1 MDRKRAIF
9 ELRFGFPEISEAELL
24 GKNEILQ
31 KWGLYGLKFP
41 LDAGRPSQ
49 SIEDP
54 SGHYF
59 KISFNGITFNLQIS

>member
-41 LDAGRPSQ
+41 LL
-49 SIEDP
+49 
-54 SGHYF
+54 F
-59 KISFNGITFNLQIS
+59 KIRLRQRH